1 MLRKTLMAAA
11 VLAVLLH
18 GNAAAP
24 SEAKAESKVQISG
37 MVVEIPETEMDKV
50 KTVLGAEAF
59 KTRIGPKGEGGEE
72 GLTASIVP
80 TEDLEALSKMLQTG
94 EIQANMLWNPRVL
107 AKDGQK
113 ATIEQSN
120 GEIHYMEKVKENLY
134 ELKATEGPA
143 SQLTVTPTIKDGGIE
158 LAISLQVRSITGRA
172 PLSEAPD
179 LDAGPPLIGTRQ
191 VSSTVSLKD
200 GQTMML
206 GGLKGKEAETLVFVT
221 AGIVTE

>member
-1 MLRKTLMAAA
+1 
-11 VLAVLLH
+11 
-18 GNAAAP
+18 
-24 SEAKAESKVQISG
+24 
-37 MVVEIPETEMDKV
+37 
-50 KTVLGAEAF
+50 
-59 KTRIGPKGEGGEE
+59 
-72 GLTASIVP
+72 
-80 TEDLEALSKMLQTG
+80 
-94 EIQANMLWNPRVL
+94 MLWNPRVL

-143 SQLTVTPTIKDGGIE
+143 SEFTVTPTIKDGRVE
-158 LAISLQVRSITGRA
+158 VAIALHMRTMDGRVRL
-172 PLSEAPD
+172 PEAPD